1 MDTMQLVGI
10 AAGLF
15 TSVSMLPQVIKTIK
29 EKKAEAI
36 SLKMLLVLIT
46 GLILWV
52 VYGIMREDWPLI
64 ITNCLSILIN
74 LVMIFLRIKYKDK

>member
-1 MDTMQLVGI
+1 MQLVGI